1 MRILKGRHAGR
12 NLVSPGRLVRPT
24 SEVVRDRA
32 LELVGD
38 ELKGARVLDLFA
50 GSGSVGLEALSRGAR
65 KVDFVENGAAALH
78 SLKANIAA
86 LKARNDCRIFKRDAV
101 VWIEAAEV
109 GAYDVAFVDPP
120 YGSRKLDR
128 VLERWKE
135 VPFATV
141 LVIEHHADQDLPISG
156 KQYDMEGPT
165 RVTLVR
171 APPPARGP
179 DAPGTVSGR
188 RAPAP
193 APPGRKPG

>member
-12 NLVSPGRLVRPT
+12 NLISPGRMVRPT

-32 LELVGD
+32 LELVEE

-101 VWIEAAEV
+101 LWIEGAEP

-128 VLERWKE
+128 VLERWKVAPFAATLVVEHHVDQE
-135 VPFATV
+135 VPLT
-141 LVIEHHADQDLPISG
+141 G

-165 RVTLVR
+165 RLTLL
-171 APPPARGP
+171 
-179 DAPGTVSGR
+179 

-193 APPGRKPG
+193 ARPDEKEPIGGVRAPAPKGPRPKRR